1 MRKANLVRMAIL
13 GALAVTAGQ
22 LQAAS
27 CESLATLALENT
39 TITSA
44 AIVAAGAFQPAN
56 GPATAYQ
63 NLPAFCRVTASIAPS
78 SDSDIGIEVWLPLE
92 GWIGK
97 FQGVGNGAWLG
108 SISTP
113 ALASAVARGY
123 AAASTDTGHTG
134 GSASFAFGHPEKL
147 TDYGYRAVHEMTVQ
161 GKALTTAFYDGNA
174 PQRSYFVGCSAGG
187 KQAMK
192 EVQLYPA
199 DYDGVVAGSPGLNW
213 SGRALQTVW
222 VGQAVAEAPLPAAKF
237 PLVHSAAL
245 AACDALDGAKDGL
258 IENPRRCNFDPVLLQ
273 CAAAGAATCLAAGE
287 VATVRAIYNDVQM
300 NPSNRKV
307 VAGLSP
313 GSELGWNTMAGERP
327 FQPGV
332 DLFRYIVY
340 GNAEWDFRS
349 FDWQAAAVEATR
361 NASAMMDA
369 LDTNLAPFF
378 ARGGRIVSYHGWGD
392 PQISP
397 GSTVDYYESVLA
409 ADASARDN
417 YRLFMVPGMAHCGGG
432 EGTDQFDMLTTLE
445 QWVENGEV
453 PESVP
458 AARVVEGKTVRT
470 RPLCAWPETA
480 AYDGTGSVDDAAN
493 FACSNPAARE

>member
-1 MRKANLVRMAIL
+1 
-13 GALAVTAGQ
+13 
-22 LQAAS
+22 
-27 CESLATLALENT
+27 
-39 TITSA
+39 
-44 AIVAAGAFQPAN
+44 
-56 GPATAYQ
+56 
-63 NLPAFCRVTASIAPS
+63 
-78 SDSDIGIEVWLPLE
+78 
-92 GWIGK
+92 
-97 FQGVGNGAWLG
+97 
-108 SISTP
+108 
-113 ALASAVARGY
+113 
-123 AAASTDTGHTG
+123 
-134 GSASFAFGHPEKL
+134 
-147 TDYGYRAVHEMTVQ
+147 
-161 GKALTTAFYDGNA
+161 
-174 PQRSYFVGCSAGG
+174 
-187 KQAMK
+187 
-192 EVQLYPA
+192 
-199 DYDGVVAGSPGLNW
+199 
-213 SGRALQTVW
+213 
-222 VGQAVAEAPLPAAKF
+222 
-237 PLVHSAAL
+237 
-245 AACDALDGAKDGL
+245 
-258 IENPRRCNFDPVLLQ
+258 
-273 CAAAGAATCLAAGE
+273 
-287 VATVRAIYNDVQM
+287 M
-300 NPSNRKV
+300 NPGNRKV

>member
-1 MRKANLVRMAIL
+1 MRKANLVRL
-13 GALAVTAGQ
+13 GLVGTLAGSAGQ

-44 AIVAAGAFQPAN
+44 AVVAAGAFQPAN
-56 GPATAYQ
+56 GPATPYQ
-63 NLPAFCRVTASIAPS
+63 TLPAFCRVTASIAPS
-78 SDSDIGIEVWLPLE
+78 ADSDIRIEVWLPLS
-92 GWIGK
+92 GWNGK

-113 ALASAVARGY
+113 ALAAALARGY

-134 GSASFAFGHPEKL
+134 GSASFALGHPEKL
-147 TDYGYRAVHEMTVQ
+147 TDFGYRAVHEMTVQ
-161 GKALTTAFYDGNA
+161 GKALTSAFYDGA
-174 PQRSYFVGCSAGG
+174 KPQRSYFVGCSAGG

-192 EVQLYPA
+192 EVQMYPE

-222 VGQAVAEAPLPAAKF
+222 VGQAVAEVPLPAAKF
-237 PLVHSAAL
+237 PLVHRAAV
-245 AACDALDGAKDGL
+245 AACDALDGATDGL
-258 IENPRRCNFDPVLLQ
+258 IENPRRCNFDPVELQ
-273 CAAAGAATCLAAGE
+273 CAADDAATCLTAGE

-300 NPSNRKV
+300 NPGNRKV

-349 FDWQAAAVEATR
+349 FAWEAAAIEQTR

-369 LDTNLAPFF
+369 LDTNLVPFF
-378 ARGGRIVSYHGWGD
+378 ERGGRIVSYHGWAD

-409 ADASARDN
+409 ALDNTRDH

-432 EGTDQFDMLTTLE
+432 EGTDQFDMLTALE
-445 QWVENGEV
+445 QWVEQGEA
-453 PESVP
+453 PASVP
-458 AARVVEGKTVRT
+458 AARVVDGNVVRT

-480 AYDGTGSVDDAAN
+480 VYNGSGSIDDAAG
-493 FACSNPAARE
+493 FSCLAPAAP